1 MANEDGLTVL
11 HNAVCSGCLDV
22 LEFLIESGCD
32 VNVADSDG
40 WYVFTVIDETFFWSG
55 IKILTCCQLLY
66 RITSE
71 ALDQL

>member
-22 LEFLIESGCD
+22 LEFLIENGCD

-40 WYVFTVIDETFFWSG
+40 WYVFSF
-55 IKILTCCQLLY
+55 LLHSVTQ
-66 RITSE
+66 RFLGL
-71 ALDQL
+71 A